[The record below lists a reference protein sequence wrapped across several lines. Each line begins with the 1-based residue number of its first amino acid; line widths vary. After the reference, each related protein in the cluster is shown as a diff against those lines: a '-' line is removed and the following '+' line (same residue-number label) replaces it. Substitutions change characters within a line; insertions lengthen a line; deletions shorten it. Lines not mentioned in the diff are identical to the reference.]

1 MKKQI
6 LFNAINAAIGVVIMV
21 RTDVIITYV
30 IALLS
35 VILSIVNI
43 ILNYK
48 RKENNN
54 NNMEKQFALNDT
66 ISACGLLIMIWTDS
80 IVMYILAL
88 LLVIYA
94 NVNVIRIYRKIR
106 MEREQDA

>member
-6 LFNAINAAIGVVIMV
+6 LFYAINAVVGMLIMA
-21 RTDVIITYV
+21 RTDVIIVY
-30 IALLS
+30 IMALLS
-35 VILSIVNI
+35 VISTIVYI
-43 ILNYK
+43 ILLSK
-48 RKENNN
+48 RRENNN
-54 NNMEKQFALNDT
+54 MDKQFSLSAT
-66 ISACGLLIMIWTDS
+66 ISACGLLIMIWNDS
-80 IVMYILAL
+80 IVYHILAL